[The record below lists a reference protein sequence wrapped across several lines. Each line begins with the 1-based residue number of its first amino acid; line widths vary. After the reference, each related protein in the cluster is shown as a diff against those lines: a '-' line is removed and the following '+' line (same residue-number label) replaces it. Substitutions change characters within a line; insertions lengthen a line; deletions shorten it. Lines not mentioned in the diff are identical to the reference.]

1 MPLPEQTKIVLCV
14 KFSFELWSIP
24 TSLVSAIR
32 SRWPQMHIVHVED
45 YAKLPAEL
53 PDADIFVGFFLSP
66 EQFATARNL
75 KWMHITAAGVSQMIR
90 PDVRRRGIVITN
102 ARGVHT
108 IPMAEHAMG
117 MMVGMA
123 HKFPEA
129 IRAQIA
135 RRWAQEEMWNTPPR
149 PSELRGRILVLI
161 GLGAV
166 GREIAR
172 YAKGF
177 GMHVW
182 AVTRSGRG
190 DPNLAERIFPASDLD
205 RVLSEADYA
214 IVAAPETPRTRA
226 MIGAKQF
233 AAMKPSAFLLNLSR
247 GSLVDEAALT
257 DALQKRRIAGAAID
271 VTERE
276 PLPSDSPLWA
286 LENVFITPHTSAAT
300 EELWDR
306 QTNLLIENLE
316 RWFAGREL
324 INLVDQDL
332 GY

>member
-24 TSLVSAIR
+24 ASLVSAIR
-32 SRWPQMHIVHVED
+32 SRWPQMRTLHVED

-53 PDADIFVGFFLSP
+53 PDADIFVGFFLSA
-66 EQFATARNL
+66 EQFSIASNL
-75 KWMHITAAGVSQMIR
+75 KWMHITAAGVSQMMR
-90 PDVRRRGIVITN
+90 PDVRRRAIVITN
-102 ARGVHT
+102 ARGIHT

-117 MMVGMA
+117 MMVALA
-123 HKFPEA
+123 HKFSQA
-129 IRAQIA
+129 IRAQLA
-135 RRWAQEEMWNTPPR
+135 RRWAQEEMWNSTPR
-149 PSELRGRILVLI
+149 PAELRGRILVLI

-172 YAKGF
+172 YAKAF

-190 DPNLAERIFPASDLD
+190 DSTLAERIFPASDLD
-205 RVLSEADYA
+205 RALSEADYA
-214 IVAAPETPRTRA
+214 IVAAPETPQTRA
-226 MIGAKQF
+226 IIGAKQL
-233 AAMKPSAFLLNLSR
+233 AAMKPSAFLLNLAR

-257 DALQKRRIAGAAID
+257 DALQKRLIGGAALD

-276 PLPSDSPLWA
+276 PLPSDSPLWD
-286 LENVFITPHTSAAT
+286 LEILFITPHTSAAT

-306 QTNLLIENLE
+306 QTKLLLENLE